1 MTRMEEVV
9 RNMQR
14 ARRELSGD
22 RYRPTYHFLAPC
34 NWMNDPNGAI
44 FWQGHYHLFYQHN
57 PYRACHGPMHWGHA
71 YSQDLVQ
78 WRDLPV
84 ALTPTPFSAEGQRG
98 CFSGGAVDHDGTATL
113 IYYGCGG
120 GVCIATSDDELLTA
134 WQKCPQNPVIPTNPP
149 GQADWQPF
157 DPCAW
162 REGDTWYALS
172 GSGTQGQ
179 PGRAGNYLNLFR
191 SADLVEWQYLR
202 RFHVIMAGKEPE
214 SDIAVPDFFP
224 LGDNKWMLL
233 FASHRRGAQYYIG
246 AYANQT
252 FEPEIHGR
260 MNYGDFGGESGT
272 LCAPIS
278 LLDARGRR
286 IMFGWIT
293 EGRTEQSQLDAGWA
307 GVMTLPRVLSL
318 LDHTTLGIEPVP
330 ELESLRRRHRRRAS
344 LRLESDTNV
353 PLDDV
358 KGSCLEIAA
367 EFETGTAEEVGVRVC
382 CSPEGDEQTVVR
394 FRRADNAL
402 TLDVARSSES
412 EDVPAVAC
420 GMETGP
426 LVLESGETL
435 KLRIFLDRSVIEAFA
450 NGRQCL
456 TKRIYPSR
464 NDSTGTAV
472 FARGGAV
479 TLKALDAWD
488 MAPIWPVA

>member
-1 MTRMEEVV
+1 
-9 RNMQR
+9 
-14 ARRELSGD
+14 
-22 RYRPTYHFLAPC
+22 
-34 NWMNDPNGAI
+34 
-44 FWQGHYHLFYQHN
+44 
-57 PYRACHGPMHWGHA
+57 
-71 YSQDLVQ
+71 
-78 WRDLPV
+78 
-84 ALTPTPFSAEGQRG
+84 
-98 CFSGGAVDHDGTATL
+98 
-113 IYYGCGG
+113 
-120 GVCIATSDDELLTA
+120 
-134 WQKCPQNPVIPTNPP
+134 
-149 GQADWQPF
+149 
-157 DPCAW
+157 
-162 REGDTWYALS
+162 
-172 GSGTQGQ
+172 
-179 PGRAGNYLNLFR
+179 
-191 SADLVEWQYLR
+191 
-202 RFHVIMAGKEPE
+202 MAGKEPE